1 MRVSG
6 SYSAAQKWLHWT
18 MAVLI
23 VLTIP
28 LGISLTRFEGSWM
41 DALYELHKSVGL
53 VLLSL
58 AAIRI
63 AVRTRRGAPPL
74 VEGLPAWQRAAAYLS
89 HYALYVLIV
98 MVPVTGWAATS
109 IGYPPVRLFW
119 TIPVTLPFAH
129 DEALSER
136 VYAVHNVL
144 AFTLAGIVAV
154 HVLAALHHHFGR
166 RDRTL
171 LRMWPGTGDQ
181 GRAG

>member
-1 MRVSG
+1 MRMSD
-6 SYSAAQKWLHWT
+6 SYSGAQKTLHWT

-53 VLLSL
+53 VILTL
-58 AAIRI
+58 AAMRI
-63 AVRTRRGAPPL
+63 AVRTCRGAPPL
-74 VEGLPAWQRAAAYLS
+74 VEGLPGWQRAAAYVS

-98 MVPVTGWAATS
+98 LVPVTGWTATS

-129 DEALSER
+129 DEKLAER
-136 VYAVHNVL
+136 IYAVHDVL
-144 AFTLAGIVAV
+144 AYTLAGIVAV
-154 HVLAALHHHFGR
+154 HVAAALYHHFVR

-171 LRMWPGTGDQ
+171 LRMWPGTGD
-181 GRAG
+181 RPHAG